1 MEERAAAKA
10 EEVVC
15 VLHDV
20 VSCLLQ
26 LFVGTPTARGRT
38 SPCPLLKLQLDQ
50 HEPRTAFEHQARK
63 KEQMARQI
71 CSSSKMGL
79 SQRSSKLVVAF
90 GLSQ

>member
-38 SPCPLLKLQLDQ
+38 SPCPLLKLQ
-50 HEPRTAFEHQARK
+50 HQARK